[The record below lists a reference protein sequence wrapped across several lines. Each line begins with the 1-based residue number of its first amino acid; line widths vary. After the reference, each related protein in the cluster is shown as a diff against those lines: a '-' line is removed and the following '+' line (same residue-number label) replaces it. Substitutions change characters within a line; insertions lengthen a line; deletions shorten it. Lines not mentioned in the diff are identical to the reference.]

1 LPAGPPE
8 HPFVGSGPYRQPCPA
23 APPRACNGGMQ
34 TERGLLAATP
44 EPGRYDIDVS
54 SSTVTFR
61 TRHLFGLAPVRGA
74 FALQSGAVDVAEPPA
89 GSGIQAGIQAGI
101 EAGIQAGIEAGI
113 QAGIE
118 SASFR
123 TGNPERD
130 RSVRSARL
138 LNSAE
143 FPAITFGNGHVGPDG
158 RTVSGELTV
167 RDVTRPVTFPV
178 RVVAVSRES
187 FTASAAIRID
197 RTEFGVTA
205 LRGLAGWY
213 LDVVVEVRCVRK

>member
-1 LPAGPPE
+1 
-8 HPFVGSGPYRQPCPA
+8 
-23 APPRACNGGMQ
+23 MQ
-34 TERGLLAATP
+34 TERGLLAATL

-54 SSTVTFR
+54 SSAVTFR

-74 FALQSGAVDVAEPPA
+74 FALQSGTVDVAEPLA
-89 GSGIQAGIQAGI
+89 DS
-101 EAGIQAGIEAGI
+101 GI

-123 TGNPERD
+123 TGNPQRD

-138 LNSAE
+138 LNSAQ
-143 FPAITFGNGHVGPDG
+143 FPVITLGNGHVGADG

-167 RDVTRPVTFPV
+167 RGVTRPVTFPV
-178 RVVAVSRES
+178 RLVAVSRES
-187 FTASAAIRID
+187 FTASAAIRLD

-205 LRGLAGWY
+205 LRGLAGRY
-213 LDVVVEVRCVRK
+213 LDVAVEVRCVRK